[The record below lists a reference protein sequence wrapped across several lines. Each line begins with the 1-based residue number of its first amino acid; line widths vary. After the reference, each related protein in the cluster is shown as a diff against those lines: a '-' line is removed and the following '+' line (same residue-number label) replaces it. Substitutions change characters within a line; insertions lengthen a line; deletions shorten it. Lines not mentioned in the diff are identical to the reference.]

1 MSLDSDIK
9 ITPSRVRDFMCCP
22 LKFGRLYGPAEE
34 YQRISPKAPSEQTD
48 SANKARTA
56 ALALGN
62 CLHSA
67 LDALHRPSPTEALG
81 LNEPYPATEG
91 ANGARTPSDEE
102 LSQLISQHWRSD
114 GYEDS
119 RSEEAAYL
127 QACEILKYYARSA
140 HTPTGQVLATEA
152 YLTAVTTLRGYRVEM
167 SCRADRLELH
177 SDGTLEVLDYK
188 LSRNGELPSARVLAD
203 DLSSYLYWV
212 LAWHHYRR
220 DPRVRNVRISQL
232 GLLTLSKVQV
242 EYDQHQVIRHK
253 EALIELVT
261 SVMERPLEPR
271 VNAGCAWCPVQQSCP
286 AWSEINFDDLNNLSQ
301 IGGFDAEQT
310 EQA

>member
-1 MSLDSDIK
+1 MRSDIK
-9 ITPSRVRDFMCCP
+9 LTPSRVRDYLSCP
-22 LKFGRLYGPAEE
+22 LKFARLYGPAQE
-34 YQRISPKAPSEQTD
+34 YQSNPKAALEQTD
-48 SANKARTA
+48 NASRSRAA

-62 CLHSA
+62 CLHAA

-81 LNEPYPATEG
+81 LNEPYPAQEG
-91 ANGARTPSDEE
+91 AQGFRSVSDEE
-102 LSQLISQHWRSD
+102 LSSLISQHWRSD

-127 QACEILKYYARSA
+127 QACDILRYYTRSD
-140 HTPTGQVLATEA
+140 HTPKGQVLATEA
-152 YLTAVTTLRGYRVEM
+152 YLSALTTLRGYRVEM

-188 LSRNGELPSARVLAD
+188 LTRHGEVPSARTLSE

-220 DPRVRNVRISQL
+220 DSRVRNVRISQL
-232 GLLTLSKVQV
+232 ALLTLAKVEV
-242 EYDQHQVIRHK
+242 EYDQHQVIRHR
-253 EALIELVT
+253 EALTELVMAA
-261 SVMERPLEPR
+261 MERPLEPR

-286 AWSEINFDDLNNLSQ
+286 AWSEINLDDLTNLVEK
-301 IGGFDAEQT
+301 GGYDA
-310 EQA
+310 

>member
-9 ITPSRVRDFMCCP
+9 LTPSRVRDYMACP
-22 LKFGRLYGPAEE
+22 LKFGRLYGPAAE
-34 YQRISPKAPSEQTD
+34 YQSIYPKVSSEQADNATRG
-48 SANKARTA
+48 RTA

-62 CLHSA
+62 CLHAA
-67 LDALHRPSPTEALG
+67 LDALHRPSPTEALS
-81 LNEPYPATEG
+81 LNEPYSPQQGT
-91 ANGARTPSDEE
+91 NGAKALSDEE
-102 LSQLISQHWRSD
+102 LSRLISQHWRSD
-114 GYEDS
+114 GYDDG

-127 QACEILKYYARSA
+127 QACDILKYYARSD

-177 SDGTLEVLDYK
+177 DDGTLEVLDYK
-188 LSRNGELPSARVLAD
+188 LSRNGELPSTRTLSE
-203 DLSSYLYWV
+203 DLSSYLYWL
-212 LAWHHYRR
+212 LAWHHYRQ

-232 GLLTLSKVQV
+232 ALLTLTKVEV
-242 EYDQHQVIRHK
+242 EYDQHQVLRHK

-261 SVMERPLEPR
+261 SAMERPLEPR

-286 AWSEINFDDLNNLSQ
+286 AWSEINFDELNNLSQ
-301 IGGFDAEQT
+301 IGDFDAQKAEQ
-310 EQA
+310 E